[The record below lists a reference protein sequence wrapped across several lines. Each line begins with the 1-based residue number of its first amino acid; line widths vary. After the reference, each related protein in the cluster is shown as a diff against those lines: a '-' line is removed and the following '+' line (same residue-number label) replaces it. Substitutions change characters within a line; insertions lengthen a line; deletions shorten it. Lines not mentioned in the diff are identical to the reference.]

1 MMLDDFTEV
10 LPVNLKTS
18 FSLFLDVKA
27 KAQKVEERAEG
38 FTVSEQDSEVHD
50 LFVAA
55 QCLKKNPKE
64 GTYNSSD

>member
-27 KAQKVEERAEG
+27 KAQKVEECAEG
-38 FTVSEQDSEVHD
+38 FTVSVRAR
-50 LFVAA
+50 L
-55 QCLKKNPKE
+55 
-64 GTYNSSD
+64 

>member
-27 KAQKVEERAEG
+27 RAQKVEVLAEG
-38 FTVSEQDSEVHD
+38 PTGKWDM
-50 LFVAA
+50 
-55 QCLKKNPKE
+55 
-64 GTYNSSD
+64 